1 MQCQITGGGLGGG
14 GVPPKYIWLTERIF
28 EKLHYDQH
36 NLCLG
41 YRMIKKS

>member
-1 MQCQITGGGLGGG
+1 MQCQIQGGGLGE
-14 GVPPKYIWLTERIF
+14 VPPKYIWLTERIF
-28 EKLHYDQH
+28 EKLHNDQH